1 MNKIIRK
8 IINVAVNY
16 LKLNHIFGNSSY
28 KEKIKTIAFG
38 RFIQVIFIIIPI
50 IEYKLFHI
58 KSSLSIYINS
68 FFIIYALYSIPVF
81 IIYKCFMEKTDDE
94 DAGVQIILYLVDLF
108 STVFVCGMALKFG
121 HNINLLP

>member
-16 LKLNHIFGNSSY
+16 LKLNHIFGNSSH

-58 KSSLSIYINS
+58 KSSLSIY
-68 FFIIYALYSIPVF
+68 
-81 IIYKCFMEKTDDE
+81 K
-94 DAGVQIILYLVDLF
+94 
-108 STVFVCGMALKFG
+108 
-121 HNINLLP
+121 